1 MGETTPH
8 RYRRVSS
15 PEFANAVT
23 GISGGG
29 QMGLRSRSIFA
40 GVSLAAFAMVVA
52 SSVQANDSVV
62 KAVLDPNGWAVAGH
76 DYGNTRFSPLKQITS
91 ENVGKLQLAYSLS
104 LASLRSNESS
114 PVVIGDTLYVTTSWG
129 PKYVYAINAATGAPK
144 WAYQPDIPDDV
155 LQYAC
160 CDVNNRGVAYADG
173 KIFIGRLDGKLTA
186 LDAASGKELWTSKV
200 VDYKQGSVI
209 TSPPLVVRDKI
220 ITGFGG
226 GEYGVRGAL
235 LAFDLNNGKLLW
247 QTYTVPGPGEPGS
260 DTWKGDTGLHGGG
273 AAWLVGSYDA
283 KTDTVYWGTSNPG
296 PWNTGVRSTGDGN
309 FGKLTNLYTASTL
322 AIDPNTGKIKWHIQ
336 GTPADAWDYD
346 GVNELLLTDLKIGGA
361 DTPVL
366 MKADRNGFFFVA
378 NRETGKMISAEKYVF
393 ANWAK
398 KFDISTMR
406 AEEDPD
412 KRPGPGH
419 PAKDI
424 CPNLIGGKNWQP
436 MSFNPQTGLV
446 YIPANNV
453 CMDWSVSDVSYK
465 RGVFYLGAEFPT
477 KEGPGGFLGELVAW
491 DPVAN
496 KKVWGIKEDLP
507 FNGGTLS
514 TGGNLVFSGNLH
526 GDFRAIDAKTGTVL
540 WSKNLGS
547 GIGAGPV
554 TYSVGGKQ
562 YVAVV
567 VGRTAALPAFLGEIG
582 KKMVAAAPEGGAL
595 FVFALQ

>member
-1 MGETTPH
+1 M
-8 RYRRVSS
+8 
-15 PEFANAVT
+15 
-23 GISGGG
+23 
-29 QMGLRSRSIFA
+29 LRSRSLFASVSLAVLLIA
-40 GVSLAAFAMVVA
+40 GVSGAR
-52 SSVQANDSVV
+52 ANDSVM
-62 KAVLDPNGWAVAGH
+62 KAVSNPDDWAIAGH
-76 DYGNTRFSPLKQITS
+76 DYGNTRFSSLKQVNS
-91 ENVGKLQLAYSLS
+91 ENVNKLQLVYSLS

-114 PVVIGDTLYVTTSWG
+114 PIVIGDTLYVSTSWG
-129 PKYVYAINAATGAPK
+129 PKYVYAIDAATGARK
-144 WAYQPDIPDDV
+144 WTYQPDIPDDV
-155 LQYAC
+155 LQEAC
-160 CDVNNRGVAYADG
+160 CDVNSRGVAYADG
-173 KIFIGRLDGKLTA
+173 KILVGRLDGKLTA
-186 LDAASGKELWTSKV
+186 LDAKTGKELWTTTV

-209 TSPPLVVRDKI
+209 TSPPLVVRDKV

-226 GEYGVRGAL
+226 GEYGVRGSL
-235 LAFDLNNGKLLW
+235 QAFDLNTGKQLW
-247 QTYTVPGPGEPGS
+247 QTYTVPAPGEPGS

-283 KTDTVYWGTSNPG
+283 KTDTVFWGTSNPG
-296 PWNTGVRSTGDGN
+296 PWNTGVRSTGNGD
-309 FGKLTNLYTASTL
+309 FGKLTNLYTSSTL
-322 AIDPNTGKIKWHIQ
+322 AIDPNTGKIKWYFQ

-346 GVNELLLTDLKIGGA
+346 GVNELVFADLKINGSE
-361 DTPVL
+361 TPVI
-366 MKADRNGFFFVA
+366 MKADRNGFFFVV
-378 NRETGKMISAEKYVF
+378 NRDNGKMVSAEKFIY

-398 KFDISTMR
+398 KWDVKTMR

-446 YIPANNV
+446 YIPTNNV
-453 CMDWSVSDVSYK
+453 CMDWSVSDVAYK

-477 KEGPGGFLGELVAW
+477 KEGPGGFLGELIAW
-491 DPVAN
+491 DPIAN

-507 FNGGTLS
+507 FNGGTL
-514 TGGNLVFSGNLH
+514 TTAGNLVFSGNLH
-526 GDFRAIDAKTGTVL
+526 GAFRAIDAKTGKIL

-567 VGRTAALPAFLGEIG
+567 VGRTAALPAFLGDVG
-582 KKMVAAAPEGGAL
+582 KKMVAAAPEGGSL
-595 FVFALQ
+595 FVFALP

>member
-1 MGETTPH
+1 
-8 RYRRVSS
+8 
-15 PEFANAVT
+15 
-23 GISGGG
+23 
-29 QMGLRSRSIFA
+29 MGLRSRSFFA
-40 GVSLAAFAMVVA
+40 GVSVAALAMTVA
-52 SSVQANDSVV
+52 SGVQANDSVV
-62 KAVLDPNGWAVAGH
+62 KAVSDPNGWAIAGH

-129 PKYVYAINAATGAPK
+129 PKYVYAINAATGAKK
-144 WAYQPDIPDDV
+144 WTYEPDMPDDV

-209 TSPPLVVRDKI
+209 TSPPLVVRDKVM
-220 ITGFGG
+220 TGFGG

-235 LAFDLNNGKLLW
+235 LAFDLKTGKQLW
-247 QTYTVPGPGEPGS
+247 QTYTVPAPGEPGS
-260 DTWKGDTGLHGGG
+260 ETWKGDTGLHGGG
-273 AAWLVGSYDA
+273 AAWLVGSYDE

-346 GVNELLLTDLKIGGA
+346 GVNELLLADLKIGGA

-378 NRETGKMISAEKYVF
+378 NRETGKMISAEKYVY

-446 YIPANNV
+446 YIPTNNV
-453 CMDWSVSDVSYK
+453 CMDWSVSDVTYK

-491 DPVAN
+491 DPIAN

-507 FNGGTLS
+507 FNGGTL
-514 TGGNLVFSGNLH
+514 TTAGNLVFSGNLH

-562 YVAVV
+562 YVAIVI
-567 VGRTAALPAFLGEIG
+567 GRTAALPAFLGDIG

>member
-1 MGETTPH
+1 M
-8 RYRRVSS
+8 V
-15 PEFANAVT
+15 
-23 GISGGG
+23 
-29 QMGLRSRSIFA
+29 LRSRGLFA
-40 GVSLAAFAMVVA
+40 GVSLATSLMVGATGVN
-52 SSVQANDSVV
+52 ANDSVN
-62 KAVLDPNGWAVAGH
+62 KAMADPNGWAIAGK
-76 DYGNTRFSPLKQITS
+76 DYGNTRFSELKQITT
-91 ENVGKLQLAYSLS
+91 ENANKLQMVYSLS

-114 PVVIGDTLYVTTSWG
+114 PIVIGNTLYVSTSWG
-129 PKYVYAINAATGAPK
+129 PRYVYAIDAATGARK
-144 WAYQPDIPDDV
+144 WTYQPDIPEDV
-155 LQYAC
+155 LPYAC
-160 CDVNNRGVAYADG
+160 CDVNSRGVSFAEG
-173 KIFIGRLDGKLTA
+173 KILVGRLDGKLTA
-186 LDAASGKELWTSKV
+186 LDANTGKEIWTSTI

-209 TSPPLVVRDKI
+209 TSPPLVVRDKV

-235 LAFDLNNGKLLW
+235 VAVELASGKELW
-247 QTYTVPGPGEPGS
+247 RSYTVPGPGEPGS
-260 DTWKGDTGLHGGG
+260 DTWKGDSAKYGGG

-296 PWNTGVRSTGDGN
+296 PWNTAVRSTGDGN

-322 AIDPNTGKIKWHIQ
+322 AIDPNTGKIKWHFQ

-346 GVNELLLTDLKIGGA
+346 GVNELLLADLTINGA
-361 DTPVL
+361 KTPTL
-366 MKADRNGFFFVA
+366 MKADRNGFFFVV
-378 NRETGKMISAEKYVF
+378 NRETGKPISAEKYIF

-398 KFDISTMR
+398 KFDLATMR

-446 YIPANNV
+446 YIPTNNV

-477 KEGPGGFLGELVAW
+477 KEGPGGFLGELIAW

-496 KKVWGIKEDLP
+496 KKVWGIQSDLP

-514 TGGNLVFSGNLH
+514 TAGNLVFWGDLH
-526 GDFRAIDAKTGTVL
+526 GDFKAIDAKTGKVL
-540 WSKNLGS
+540 WNKNLGS

-554 TYSVGGKQ
+554 TYSVDGKQ

-567 VGRTAALPAFLGEIG
+567 VGRTAALPAFLGDVG
-582 KKMVAAAPEGGAL
+582 KKMVAASPEGGAL
-595 FVFALQ
+595 FVFALP

>member
-1 MGETTPH
+1 MK
-8 RYRRVSS
+8 
-15 PEFANAVT
+15 
-23 GISGGG
+23 
-29 QMGLRSRSIFA
+29 LRSGIFFA
-40 GVSLAAFAMVVA
+40 GVSLVAMVLAGIGV
-52 SSVQANDSVV
+52 SKANDSVV
-62 KAVLDPNGWAVAGH
+62 KAVSDPNGWAIAGH
-76 DYGNTRFSPLKQITS
+76 DYGNTRYSPLKQINS
-91 ENVGKLQLAYSLS
+91 ENAGKLQLVYSLS

-114 PVVIGDTLYVTTSWG
+114 PVVIGKTLYVSTSWG
-129 PKYVYAINAATGAPK
+129 PKYVYAIDAATGARK
-144 WAYQPDIPDDV
+144 WTWQPDIPDDV

-160 CDVNNRGVAYADG
+160 CDVNNRGVSYADG
-173 KIFIGRLDGKLTA
+173 KIFVGRLDGKLTA
-186 LDAASGKELWTSKV
+186 LDAETGKELWTSTV

-209 TSPPLVVRDKI
+209 TSPPLIVRDKV

-226 GEYGVRGAL
+226 GEYGVRGSL
-235 LAFDLNNGKLLW
+235 QAFNLKDGKLLW
-247 QTYTVPGPGEPGS
+247 QTFTVPAPGEPGS

-273 AAWLVGSYDA
+273 APWLVGSYDA

-296 PWNTGVRSTGDGN
+296 PWNTAVRSTGDGN

-346 GVNELLLTDLKIGGA
+346 GVNELLLADLKIKGA
-361 DTPVL
+361 ETPVL

-378 NRETGKMISAEKYVF
+378 NRETGKVISAEKYVF

-398 KFDISTMR
+398 KWDIITMR

-446 YIPANNV
+446 YIPSNNV
-453 CMDWSVSDVSYK
+453 CMDWSVSDVNYK

-477 KEGPGGFLGELVAW
+477 KPGPGGFLGELVAW

-496 KKVWGIKEDLP
+496 KKVWSIKEDLP
-507 FNGGTLS
+507 FNGGTLT

-526 GDFRAIDAKTGTVL
+526 GDFRAIDAKNGKVL

-554 TYSVGGKQ
+554 TYSVDGKQ
-562 YVAVV
+562 YVAIV
-567 VGRTAALPAFLGEIG
+567 VGRTAALPAFLGDIG

>member
-1 MGETTPH
+1 MK
-8 RYRRVSS
+8 
-15 PEFANAVT
+15 
-23 GISGGG
+23 
-29 QMGLRSRSIFA
+29 LRSGIFFA
-40 GVSLAAFAMVVA
+40 GVSLVA
-52 SSVQANDSVV
+52 IVMAGIGASKANDSVA
-62 KAVLDPNGWAVAGH
+62 KAVSDPNGWAIAGH
-76 DYGNTRFSPLKQITS
+76 DYGNTRFSPLKQINS
-91 ENVGKLQLAYSLS
+91 ENAGKLQLVYSLS

-114 PVVIGDTLYVTTSWG
+114 PVVIGKNLYVSTSWG
-129 PKYVYAINAATGAPK
+129 PKYVYAIDAATGARK
-144 WAYQPDIPDDV
+144 WTWQPDIPDDV

-160 CDVNNRGVAYADG
+160 CDVNNRGVSYADG
-173 KIFIGRLDGKLTA
+173 KIFVGRLDGKLTA
-186 LDAASGKELWTSKV
+186 LDAETGKELWTSTV

-209 TSPPLVVRDKI
+209 TSPPLVVRDKV

-226 GEYGVRGAL
+226 GEYGVRGSL
-235 LAFDLNNGKLLW
+235 QAFSLKDGKLLW
-247 QTYTVPGPGEPGS
+247 QTYTVPAPGEPGS

-283 KTDTVYWGTSNPG
+283 KSDTVYWGTSNPG
-296 PWNTGVRSTGDGN
+296 PWNTAVRSTGDGN

-346 GVNELLLTDLKIGGA
+346 GVNELLLADLKIKGA
-361 DTPVL
+361 ETPVL

-398 KFDISTMR
+398 KWDINTMR
-406 AEEDPD
+406 AEEDLD

-436 MSFNPQTGLV
+436 MSFNPGTGLV
-446 YIPANNV
+446 YIPSNNV
-453 CMDWSVSDVSYK
+453 CMDWSVSDVNYK

-477 KEGPGGFLGELVAW
+477 KPGPGGFLGELVAW

-496 KKVWGIKEDLP
+496 KKVWSIKEDLP
-507 FNGGTLS
+507 FNGGTLT

-526 GDFRAIDAKTGTVL
+526 GDFRAIDAKNGKVL

-554 TYSVGGKQ
+554 TYSVDGKQ
-562 YVAVV
+562 YVAIV
-567 VGRTAALPAFLGEIG
+567 VGRTAALPAFLGDIG
-582 KKMVAAAPEGGAL
+582 KKMVAAAPEGGSL

>member
-1 MGETTPH
+1 MD
-8 RYRRVSS
+8 
-15 PEFANAVT
+15 
-23 GISGGG
+23 
-29 QMGLRSRSIFA
+29 LRSRGFFA
-40 GVSLAAFAMVVA
+40 GVSLAALLMMGATGA
-52 SSVQANDSVV
+52 KANDSVV
-62 KAVLDPNGWAVAGH
+62 KAVADPNGWAIAGG
-76 DYGNTRFSPLKQITS
+76 DYGNMRFSALKQITS
-91 ENVGKLQLAYSLS
+91 ENADKLQLVYSFS

-114 PVVIGDTLYVTTSWG
+114 PIVIGNTMYVSTSWG
-129 PKYVYAINAATGAPK
+129 PKYVYAIDAATGARK
-144 WAYQPDIPDDV
+144 WTYEPDIPDDV

-160 CDVNNRGVAYADG
+160 CDVNSRGVSYADG
-173 KIFIGRLDGKLTA
+173 KIFVGRLDGKLTA
-186 LDAASGKELWTSKV
+186 LDANTGKELWTANV

-209 TSPPLVVRDKI
+209 TSPPLIVRDKV

-235 LAFDLNNGKLLW
+235 LAFDLNTGKQLW
-247 QTYTVPGPGEPGS
+247 QSYTVPAPGEPGS

-296 PWNTGVRSTGDGN
+296 PWNTAVRSTGDGN

-322 AIDPNTGKIKWHIQ
+322 AIDPNDGKIKWHIQ

-346 GVNELLLTDLKIGGA
+346 GVNELVLADLTVNGA
-361 DTPVL
+361 KTPAL

-378 NRETGKMISAEKYVF
+378 NRETGKLLSAEKYVYTS
-393 ANWAK
+393 WAK
-398 KFDISTMR
+398 KFDINTMR

-446 YIPANNV
+446 YIPSNNV
-453 CMDWSVSDVSYK
+453 CMDWSVSDVAYK

-477 KEGPGGFLGELVAW
+477 KEGPGGFNGELIAW
-491 DPVAN
+491 DPVAS
-496 KKVWGIKEDLP
+496 KKVWGIKSDLP

-514 TGGNLVFSGNLH
+514 TGGNLVFWGDLH
-526 GDFRAIDAKTGTVL
+526 GDFKAIDAKSGKVV

-554 TYSVGGKQ
+554 TYSVNGKQ

-567 VGRTAALPAFLGEIG
+567 VGRTVALPAFLGDLG
-582 KKMVAAAPEGGAL
+582 KKMVAATPEGGAL
-595 FVFALQ
+595 FVFALP